1 MENAS
6 TKIILNAIKK
16 AINSEK
22 ANLHEPSFRGNE
34 YNYIADCLKS
44 TFVSSVGEYVDMFS
58 NRLQKFTKAK
68 YAVPVINGTAG
79 IHASLIIAGVKQNY
93 EVLVPSLTFIATANA
108 VCYCNA
114 IPHFVDVEENTL
126 GIDPNNLRDYLNKIS
141 HNKSGKLFNKIT
153 GRRIKAIIPMHTFGH
168 PCKIDE
174 IAKIAKEFQL
184 VVIED
189 AAEALGSF
197 YKKKHVGN
205 FGLAG
210 VLSFNGNKTITTG
223 AGGVVITNNKTFAK
237 KLLHLT
243 TTSKIQHQWDYIHDG
258 IGYNYR
264 MANLNAALGCA
275 QLERLEE
282 ILKNKRELFEK
293 YNNEFREIKNLR
305 IFKEPDDCKS
315 NYWLQTIILKKPS
328 LKFRNQIL
336 KCSNDLGIKTR
347 PCWKLLHKLKPF
359 KNMPSAS
366 LKVSEDLEKKIINI
380 PSSDFLIN

>member
-1 MENAS
+1 MNDAS
-6 TKIILNAIKK
+6 PKIILNTIKK
-16 AINSEK
+16 AINSETAK
-22 ANLHEPSFRGNE
+22 LHEPSFIGNE
-34 YNYIADCLKS
+34 YKYISDCLES

-58 NRLQKFTKAK
+58 KRLEKITKAK
-68 YAVPVINGTAG
+68 YVVPVINGTSG

-114 IPHFVDVEENTL
+114 IPHFVDVENDTL
-126 GIDPNNLRDYLNKIS
+126 GIDPNKLRDYLNKIS
-141 HNKSGKLFNKIT
+141 YYKSGKLFNKIT

-168 PCKIDE
+168 PCKIDKITE
-174 IAKIAKEFQL
+174 IAKEFKL
-184 VVIED
+184 IVIED
-189 AAEALGSF
+189 AAEALGSY
-197 YKKKHVGN
+197 YKKVHVGN

-223 AGGVVITNNKTFAK
+223 AGGAVITNDRMFAK

-282 ILKNKRELFEK
+282 ILRNKRDLFEK
-293 YNNEFREIKNLR
+293 YNYEFREIKNLR
-305 IFKEPDDCKS
+305 IFKEPDDCTS

-336 KCSNDLGIKTR
+336 KYCNNSGIKTR
-347 PCWKLLHKLKPF
+347 PCWKLLHQLKPF
-359 KNMPSAS
+359 KNMPSAP
-366 LKVSEDLEKKIINI
+366 LKVSEELEKKIINI
-380 PSSDFLIN
+380 PSSDFLI